1 MASLAVVA
9 AQFKSGHAGPRQ
21 ALTGFVSTNTKG
33 APKTLDLM
41 KLKLAEEKS
50 QLVSWTSACYKP
62 LRLFTPIEALTEYYL
77 LGSP

>member
-9 AQFKSGHAGPRQ
+9 AQFKNGHAGPRQ

-33 APKTLDLM
+33 APKTLDFM

-50 QLVSWTSACYKP
+50 QLVS
-62 LRLFTPIEALTEYYL
+62 
-77 LGSP
+77 